1 MLNNK
6 RADAPAAMWSLA
18 SRALAWT
25 TFSARPR
32 LPVQRCPT
40 DGTERASAL
49 LLPYPTCL
57 PRSSSHF
64 RTGRSPAASRIRLRL
79 VNFHRG
85 SAH

>member
-6 RADAPAAMWSLA
+6 CADAPAAMWSLA
-18 SRALAWT
+18 WRALAK
-25 TFSARPR
+25 
-32 LPVQRCPT
+32 RCPT

-49 LLPYPTCL
+49 LLPYPTGL